1 MEEAGLVAIF
11 RTLPPVV
18 EIGRHFAVE
27 VVVCAEGPPPT
38 LTRVDAEMP
47 EHRHGMNYRPTLTA
61 RGDGRFLAEGLLFH
75 MPGRWR
81 LLFDVEREGRR
92 TRLATDILLE

>member
-27 VVVCAEGPPPT
+27 VVVCAEGTPPT